1 MRLRLKR
8 QCVAV
13 RNGRC
18 GFVKNKFGGPDR
30 CGAEFTVEDILS
42 DGNKGGE
49 IAIGAESKRT
59 VTNAMTGGAQAFG
72 LAVKDH
78 SNATS
83 IDLSAVTPS
92 QRSPA

>member
-8 QCVAV
+8 QRVAV

-18 GFVKNKFGGPDR
+18 EFVNNKFGGLDR
-30 CGAEFTVEDILS
+30 RGVEFTFNDILA

-49 IAIGAESKRT
+49 IAIGAESKWT
-59 VTNAMTGGAQAFG
+59 VTNGVTGSVQAFG
-72 LAVKDH
+72 LAVKDR

-92 QRSPA
+92 QRSPP